1 MFLISRASGR
11 RPERCQDTPLNLK
24 NVSLIMVL
32 FAICAG
38 LSSCSMADQPPY
50 RSESRRVEAQN
61 ADAVRVK
68 IKMRTGNLHVTGGAA
83 KLMEGDFLYQEK
95 LKPEINYTMTSR
107 NGVLNLNQ
115 AGPATLYMKSGR
127 SGSDG
132 NRWDLKL
139 NDHIPMELMIEMDTG
154 SGDVR
159 LGNLSLTK
167 LDITMGTGNITA
179 DFTGNWKNDLR
190 ATVHGGLGNTTIR
203 LPSNVGVKLNAVSA
217 LGSLTINGLSRQG
230 DAYIN
235 KAYGKSHT
243 TLFFEVSAGIGHI
256 DVETE

>member
-1 MFLISRASGR
+1 MFLISRAAGR
-11 RPERCQDTPLNLK
+11 RPEKRQDMPLNLK
-24 NVSLIMVL
+24 NASLIMVL
-32 FAICAG
+32 FAVCAG
-38 LSSCSMADQPPY
+38 LSGCSMSDQPPY
-50 RSESRRVEAQN
+50 RSESRGVEAQN
-61 ADAVRVK
+61 ADAVKAK

-95 LKPEINYTMTSR
+95 LKPEINYTMTGR
-107 NGVLNLNQ
+107 NGILNLSQ
-115 AGPATLYMKSGR
+115 SGPATLYMKSAR

-132 NRWDLKL
+132 NRWDLKF
-139 NDHIPMELMIEMDTG
+139 NDRIPMELIIEMDTG
-154 SGDVR
+154 SGNVR

-167 LDITMGTGNITA
+167 LDMMMGTGNITA
-179 DFTGNWKNDLR
+179 DFVGNWKNDLR

-203 LPSNVGVKLNAVSA
+203 LPSDVGVKLTAVSA

-235 KAYGKSHT
+235 KVYGKSHT
-243 TLFFEVSAGIGHI
+243 TLFLEVSAGVGHI